1 MEVLE
6 KAAPDRVFSR
16 HRIQE
21 AEEQIE
27 IINQNLQEIVKKT
40 EEKQVEIVLT
50 RSTLNSLKSQDSTLR
65 YQVVRRNEALDPL
78 HLALDKLSFAN
89 SAYRDKSITN
99 SCSPE
104 EDIDYRIRRLH
115 YRMIYYMSRKDEEEN
130 IKRQIKLLES
140 EKERV
145 IINCVVGGKLWRSF
159 GSRKDIQNRINI
171 AFDQNEVDNS
181 VLPTAIDHLV
191 VNGYVSIDDGNFSNF
206 LDGLLWACRPKFI
219 RLHCL
224 NSSEILLEEFSS
236 WYLLAKNS
244 GKGDKEHC
252 HRLKDAKIATEEEM
266 KEEFRSFSKDMIT
279 LLNWGVWLRLTWY

>member
-1 MEVLE
+1 MSDKDLISDLPDGILHNIIHRLE
-6 KAAPDRVFSR
+6 YGDQAAQTIAISR
-16 HRIQE
+16 RWE
-21 AEEQIE
+21 
-27 IINQNLQEIVKKT
+27 T
-40 EEKQVEIVLT
+40 
-50 RSTLNSLKSQDSTLR
+50 
-65 YQVVRRNEALDPL
+65 
-78 HLALDKLSFAN
+78 
-89 SAYRDKSITN
+89 
-99 SCSPE
+99 
-104 EDIDYRIRRLH
+104 
-115 YRMIYYMSRKDEEEN
+115 
-130 IKRQIKLLES
+130 
-140 EKERV
+140 
-145 IINCVVGGKLWRSF
+145 LWRSYPF
-159 GSRKDIQNRINI
+159 VEFDIYNWRRRDCNRDFQKFAEATINRFTRDSLLRMEILKLTLMRKCEINNAGACRWELHIATEEITYYIDPQLWFPQFKNFMVRYPQFRTVYIDNVDHDII

>member
-1 MEVLE
+1 MSDKDLISDLPDGILHNIIHRLE
-6 KAAPDRVFSR
+6 YGDQAAQTIAISR
-16 HRIQE
+16 RWE
-21 AEEQIE
+21 
-27 IINQNLQEIVKKT
+27 T
-40 EEKQVEIVLT
+40 
-50 RSTLNSLKSQDSTLR
+50 
-65 YQVVRRNEALDPL
+65 
-78 HLALDKLSFAN
+78 
-89 SAYRDKSITN
+89 
-99 SCSPE
+99 
-104 EDIDYRIRRLH
+104 
-115 YRMIYYMSRKDEEEN
+115 
-130 IKRQIKLLES
+130 
-140 EKERV
+140 
-145 IINCVVGGKLWRSF
+145 LWRSYPF
-159 GSRKDIQNRINI
+159 VEFDIYNWRRRDCNRDFQKFAEATINRYPQFRTVYIDNVDHDII